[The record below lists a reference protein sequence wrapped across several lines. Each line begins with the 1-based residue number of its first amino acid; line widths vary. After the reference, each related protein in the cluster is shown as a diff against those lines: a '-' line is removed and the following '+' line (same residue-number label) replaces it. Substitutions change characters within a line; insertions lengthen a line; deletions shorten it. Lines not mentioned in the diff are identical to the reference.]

1 MEERAQLLRVIGVFS
16 VFAQPGD
23 DHLQAQWPQRQL
35 HVCLSFNLSFVALFV
50 CVPQM
55 AEGTPRTYQ
64 HCVAECVVNAVRV
77 NGEFARGQTVPRD
90 LTCLSLL
97 AVHGL
102 VDLKRY
108 FNFGM
113 ETLPNG

>member
-1 MEERAQLLRVIGVFS
+1 
-16 VFAQPGD
+16 
-23 DHLQAQWPQRQL
+23 
-35 HVCLSFNLSFVALFV
+35 
-50 CVPQM
+50 M

-64 HCVAECVVNAVRV
+64 HRVAECVVNAVRV
-77 NGEFARGQTVPRD
+77 NGECARGQTAPRD
-90 LTCLSLL
+90 LTRLSLL

-113 ETLPNG
+113 ETLPNGQCVTTSVMTTAQCLDSVSLSREAQWGRLPKAE